1 MTKTGREPEKKNM
14 LEMQSLAMILEKNGI
29 GTFKYYI
36 GEDRML
42 VYNGNLEISYDIP
55 EYLSYLR
62 ANRKIRKEE
71 RLMLE
76 ELVLGRRK
84 GPIELH
90 LVNAEG
96 IQYSKRMDA
105 ISRIEPESGSEIII
119 GSVQDVTGERYQQE
133 QLLEQIQQD
142 PLTSLYNQ
150 RAGKE
155 RINE

>member
-1 MTKTGREPEKKNM
+1 MTETGREPEKKNV

-29 GTFKYYI
+29 AMFKYYI

-42 VYNGNLEISYDIP
+42 VYNGNLEITYNIP

-90 LVNAEG
+90 LVNADG
-96 IQYSKRMDA
+96 IQYSKIMDA
-105 ISRIEPESGSEIII
+105 VSRTESESGIII

-133 QLLEQIQQD
+133 QLLEQVQQD

-150 RAGKE
+150 RQVRNGSMH
-155 RINE
+155 I